1 MRKLFSL
8 IFLMSAF
15 NLYAADVHL
24 ISVKGTVEKTFKP
37 DIVQINISIWGKGD
51 SGKTA
56 QSRNKEQF
64 EVFSKSI
71 AKYKINKDDIKT
83 TYYNVNPDHTYH
95 PKTGKNSITGY
106 TATQNLRVTLRK
118 IDEAGAFMD
127 SLVSP
132 STDKN
137 SGINMDSVFY
147 DLDKK
152 GDEERAL
159 LGDAVRA
166 ARAQAEV
173 LAKAANVKI
182 KGLHLL
188 TPRPIEAPM
197 VAMNFSAM
205 KSGSAQADMEAS
217 PPTEMMSGEIKINAE
232 VTADYIID

>member
-1 MRKLFSL
+1 
-8 IFLMSAF
+8 MSAF

-37 DIVQINISIWGKGD
+37 DIVQLNISVWGKGN
-51 SGKTA
+51 SGKAA
-56 QSRNKEQF
+56 QSKNKAQF
-64 EVFSKSI
+64 DLFLKSI
-71 AKYKINKDDIKT
+71 EKYKINKDDIKT
-83 TYYNVNPDHTYH
+83 TSYNVNPEYSYH
-95 PKTGKNSITGY
+95 PKTGKSSITGY
-106 TATQNLRVTLRK
+106 SATQNLRVTLRK
-118 IDEAGAFMD
+118 IEDAGAFMD

-132 STDKN
+132 ATDKL

-166 ARAQAEV
+166 ARAEAEV

-188 TPRPIEAPM
+188 TPRPIETPM
-197 VAMNFSAM
+197 VMM
-205 KSGSAQADMEAS
+205 KSREMRAESVQADMAEE